1 VVYNTVIEEL
11 ESEPSLPEEEPVDP
25 GDEVGEAA
33 KLLDAV
39 FEFVGAIGDE
49 KEGLEEEVLE

>member
-1 VVYNTVIEEL
+1 MIEEL
-11 ESEPSLPEEEPVDP
+11 ESELSFPEEEPVDP

-33 KLLDAV
+33 ELLDDV

-49 KEGLEEEVLE
+49 KDGLEEEVVE